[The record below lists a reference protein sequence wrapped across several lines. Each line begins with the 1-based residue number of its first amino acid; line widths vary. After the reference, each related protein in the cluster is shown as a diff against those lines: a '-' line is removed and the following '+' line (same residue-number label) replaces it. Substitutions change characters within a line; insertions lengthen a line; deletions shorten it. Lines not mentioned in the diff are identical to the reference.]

1 MNFSWKILIDAGI
14 ISGALLL
21 ATFMRAKI
29 GFLQRYLVPNALT
42 AGFLLLPVYNYLLP
56 VLGYGSPRLGDL
68 VYHLLSLSFIALGLR
83 KKHKGPKDKS
93 RPVWAMAT
101 VILSQYVIQA
111 ILGLFLALLLV
122 KTVMPQLNLAFGLH
136 LPLGFALGP
145 GQAYAIGAGWE
156 SMGFEGA
163 ASLGLT
169 MAALGYLWASIGG
182 IALVNYGVRKG
193 HLKIDTGKSRA
204 SSRGIIP
211 KDSEKPVGSRNT
223 IELEAMDSMSFH
235 TAFVA
240 LCYILSYALLLG
252 ISWALSFLGDAGNN
266 LANNLWGI
274 NFIFAALVAM
284 LARKI
289 IDSLKI
295 GHLID
300 DDSMSR
306 ISGIS
311 VDYMVASAIAA
322 ISLVFIGKFWLP
334 ILVVSTAGGIVTT
347 ITVPWLSS
355 RIFRDASYERM
366 IMIYGM
372 STGTLS
378 SGLALLRI
386 VDPEFK
392 TRVSNDYMLSAGII
406 FALAIPFILSIN
418 LPVNAGVSL
427 APFWLFM
434 LVSLAYLIFIIVSF
448 SLIAK
453 KRAFKSPGKIW
464 LVD

>member
-1 MNFSWKILIDAGI
+1 
-14 ISGALLL
+14 
-21 ATFMRAKI
+21 
-29 GFLQRYLVPNALT
+29 
-42 AGFLLLPVYNYLLP
+42 
-56 VLGYGSPRLGDL
+56 
-68 VYHLLSLSFIALGLR
+68 
-83 KKHKGPKDKS
+83 
-93 RPVWAMAT
+93 
-101 VILSQYVIQA
+101 
-111 ILGLFLALLLV
+111 
-122 KTVMPQLNLAFGLH
+122 
-136 LPLGFALGP
+136 
-145 GQAYAIGAGWE
+145 
-156 SMGFEGA
+156 
-163 ASLGLT
+163 
-169 MAALGYLWASIGG
+169 
-182 IALVNYGVRKG
+182 
-193 HLKIDTGKSRA
+193 
-204 SSRGIIP
+204 
-211 KDSEKPVGSRNT
+211 
-223 IELEAMDSMSFH
+223 
-235 TAFVA
+235 
-240 LCYILSYALLLG
+240 
-252 ISWALSFLGDAGNN
+252 
-266 LANNLWGI
+266 
-274 NFIFAALVAM
+274 
-284 LARKI
+284 
-289 IDSLKI
+289 
-295 GHLID
+295 
-300 DDSMSR
+300 MSR

-434 LVSLAYLIFIIVSF
+434 LVALAYLIFIIVSF